1 MMDKLNRRI
10 GALGGILLVGGVLL
24 VFGAVGGME
33 NPDQEQYFAY
43 QVATAVMGLFWMFVG
58 TRLIKA

>member
-1 MMDKLNRRI
+1 MDKLNKRI
-10 GALGGILLVGGVLL
+10 GALGAVFLFGGFLL

-43 QVATAVMGLFWMFVG
+43 QVAAAVMGLFWMFVG
-58 TRLIKA
+58 TRLLKD